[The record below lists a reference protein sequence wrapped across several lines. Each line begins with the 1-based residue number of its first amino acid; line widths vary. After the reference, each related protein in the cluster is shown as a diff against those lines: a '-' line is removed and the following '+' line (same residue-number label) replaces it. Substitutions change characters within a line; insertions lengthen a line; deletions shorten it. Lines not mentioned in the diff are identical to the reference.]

1 MAEACKEE
9 EKDKF
14 PKKKE
19 KHKSVMKVGSRTYR
33 ESAHTSDHS
42 VTMAS
47 SGDTASQSYW
57 RGNGRLSRY
66 QTGSLFPFSSSI
78 CVQEWIN
85 FLLFF
90 FTDLISRKNYCF
102 GHSESMQSMNSAL
115 LPESKPSKSHHHMHR
130 KGFKRHDRTM
140 KQR

>member
-14 PKKKE
+14 KKKRKTQTRDE
-19 KHKSVMKVGSRTYR
+19 RGKVGSRTYR

-78 CVQEWIN
+78 CVQEWID
-85 FLLFF
+85 FF
-90 FTDLISRKNYCF
+90 FLTDLTSRKNYCF

-115 LPESKPSKSHHHMHR
+115 LPESKPSKYDNPIITCTEKTSRDMT
-130 KGFKRHDRTM
+130 GE
-140 KQR
+140 